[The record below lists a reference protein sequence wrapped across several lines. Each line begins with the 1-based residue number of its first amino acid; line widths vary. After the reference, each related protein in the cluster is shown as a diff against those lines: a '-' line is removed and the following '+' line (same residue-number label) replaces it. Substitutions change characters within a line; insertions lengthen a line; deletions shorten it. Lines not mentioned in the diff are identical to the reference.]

1 MKHKKQPYV
10 LKSAFVS
17 LMLLLSFVINISQVL
32 AVNSNS
38 DNNLLDSL
46 SINQDELTYQLYQ
59 GLIAGEKALAPQK
72 KSKVK
77 KRGTNY

>member
-1 MKHKKQPYV
+1 MKHKKQTYV

-72 KSKVK
+72 NQKLK
-77 KRGTNY
+77 KG